1 MANQIYCKHCGKL
14 IDADSSFCMHCGG
27 AINSNNKTTPQANKQ
42 DVSFIRQLDIL
53 GGKFLIGI
61 INFIK
66 WCGRTLI
73 NFGKFLK
80 PYWKRILIFILGIAG
95 AILLIYLGYEE
106 VEEYRAM
113 FIIPAIILIILT
125 LYFSCSKSIKLILPS
140 SILLLCSYGAS
151 IYYDPEH
158 IYGSNTTFFDT
169 VKREFY
175 WITPNYTIPDHAT
188 SIGERAF
195 SWCSILKS
203 ITIPNSVNSIGTSA
217 FCGCNGE
224 LIINSKTLVE
234 NDYTSYDYPMKSYF
248 YGEGWLSGSH
258 FTKLTIGDNI
268 TKIGE
273 YAFYNCSSLTSVTI
287 GNGVTESG
295 EEAFSGCT
303 SLTSI
308 NITDLSAWCKIDFSN
323 ADANP
328 LHNGAGLYIDGI
340 NATNITIPSD
350 ITKIKFATFYGCT
363 SLTSVTIPNSVT
375 SIGKSAFC
383 DCSSLASVYCEA
395 KTPPRGRDYMF
406 YNNASGRKI
415 YVPRESVKAY
425 KSAKGWSEYAKDI
438 VGYDF

>member
-1 MANQIYCKHCGKL
+1 ML
-14 IDADSSFCMHCGG
+14 
-27 AINSNNKTTPQANKQ
+27 
-42 DVSFIRQLDIL
+42 
-53 GGKFLIGI
+53 
-61 INFIK
+61 
-66 WCGRTLI
+66 
-73 NFGKFLK
+73 
-80 PYWKRILIFILGIAG
+80 
-95 AILLIYLGYEE
+95 
-106 VEEYRAM
+106 
-113 FIIPAIILIILT
+113 PAIPLIILT
-125 LYFSCSKSIKLILPS
+125 LYFSCSKSIKLMLPS
-140 SILLLCSYGAS
+140 SILLLCSYGAF
-151 IYYDPEH
+151 IYIEHNRIYDA
-158 IYGSNTTFFDT
+158 NTTFLDT
-169 VKREFY
+169 VKREFCLV
-175 WITPNYTIPDHAT
+175 TPNYIIPDHAT
-188 SIGERAF
+188 SIGKRAF
-195 SWCSILKS
+195 IWCSNLKS
-203 ITIPNSVNSIGTSA
+203 VTIPNSVNSIGKSA

-234 NDYTSYDYPMKSYF
+234 KDYTSDDYPMKGYI
-248 YGEGWLSGSH
+248 YREGWLDGSH

-273 YAFYNCSSLTSVTI
+273 YAFNNCSSLTSVTI

-295 EEAFSGCT
+295 KEAFSGCT

-328 LHNGAGLYIDGI
+328 LHNGAGLYIDGT

-350 ITKIKFATFYGCT
+350 ITQIKFATFYGCT

-383 DCSSLASVYCEA
+383 YCSSLASVYCEA

-406 YNNASGRKI
+406 YNNAAGRKI

-425 KSAKGWSEYAKDI
+425 KTAKYWKEYADDI